1 MGGFIRILL
10 IALLVWYGIK
20 FIVRFV
26 LPLILSNTENRRQQ
40 TMKKEGDVTVHLEK
54 ERRFEQKEKK
64 GDYVDY
70 EEVE

>member
-40 TMKKEGDVTVHLEK
+40 TIKKEGDVTVHLEK